1 MKIIDRE
8 TGKRL
13 DKDLKQN
20 DPLIRNV
27 EKDVTPDEENSPM
40 DPPGAY
46 EGTPVLDVDASKMH
60 SLLQRFVNEHIV
72 ASEKIKMFE
81 NALVELKNNGYHF
94 TDDINST
101 FTEFFKFFD
110 TNILEHNRNEEK
122 ALFPLLH
129 QKLIESGEHGKGDT
143 PQTAVDIMED
153 DHVKFIQLGA
163 LTFNFFGLAARLTDE
178 RSKFFVFDVA
188 YQNARELTEMLRLHI
203 YREDNTLFP
212 LAQKL
217 INTTEMNALE
227 KTIEKKVVSGQHH
240 AH

>member
-8 TGKRL
+8 SGKRL
-13 DKDLKQN
+13 DKELQQN
-20 DPLIRNV
+20 DPLTRNV

-46 EGTPVLDVDASKMH
+46 EGNPVLDVDATKMH
-60 SLLQRFVNEHIV
+60 SLLKRFINEHVV
-72 ASEKIKMFE
+72 ASEKLKMFE
-81 NALVELKNNGYHF
+81 NALVELKENGYNF
-94 TDDINST
+94 TDNINLS

-110 TNILEHNRNEEK
+110 ANILEHNRNEEK

-129 QKLIESGEHGKGDT
+129 KKLIESGEHGKGEE

-163 LTFNFFGLAARLTDE
+163 LSFNLFGLAARITDE
-178 RSKFFVFDVA
+178 RSKFFIFDVA
-188 YQNARELTEMLRLHI
+188 YQNARELIEMLRLHI

-217 INTTEMNALE
+217 ISSSEFDTLE
-227 KTIEKKVVSGQHH
+227 KAIEKKNIELTHKH
-240 AH
+240 